1 VTTETA
7 LPSATPAAASEANT
21 AEALQQAQ
29 TALAA
34 AEGAEAKPEG
44 ETTPEGEQPPKKEKT
59 AEEREIAKLRRRLD
73 NVTRQKY
80 ELQARLSTGQR
91 SESVTNGQQ
100 GAGTMPPQQQTED
113 EPLTLTRKQL
123 QELVDQRARQ
133 VAPTIQQQE
142 AVAEHRQAVI
152 TKLAKEFGGRFD
164 EVAADLDDAVG
175 GLRDAQGRPKPVG
188 EVIFE
193 ADDPRALIEYL
204 ADPENAEEAEALG
217 RMSATQAARTVVKIE
232 AKLAAKKAEAKP
244 QPSKAAPPIE
254 PVRGGGKVNG
264 MPDPADTKA
273 YIKWANEQERA
284 AR

>member
-59 AEEREIAKLRRRLD
+59 AEEREIARLRRRVD
-73 NVTRQKY
+73 NLTR
-80 ELQARLSTGQR
+80 RLYQGQPSQQQR

-188 EVIFE
+188 EAIFE

-244 QPSKAAPPIE
+244 QPSKAAAPLE
-254 PVRGGGKVNG
+254 QVRGAGKINA
-264 MPDPADTKA
+264 MPDPAKDPEA
-273 YIKWANEQERA
+273 WIKWRNKQVNANG
-284 AR
+284 